1 MVKVVTINILFGPE
15 SWGERRELLVEGLLA
30 EQPDCILAQEVWED
44 AGNWLADRLSLSH
57 QYWVPYHRPASRP
70 GLQDGIAILSR
81 HPLLRRERLILSE
94 GHGWVAQRAEIAP
107 ADRRLVLCNGH
118 YYWHPGPHP
127 ERDQEVQRVV
137 NWLGQLPPE
146 MPIVVGGDFNGTPE
160 SSAIARMRQHFTSA
174 YAAHNGEEPRFTCP
188 TPLAFD
194 DWQKPWRGTL
204 DYLFVNRYLR
214 VLTRHNP
221 YIYPSDHL
229 GLVGAL
235 DVLSAPTLTRGPA
248 R

>member
-1 MVKVVTINILFGPE
+1 
-15 SWGERRELLVEGLLA
+15 
-30 EQPDCILAQEVWED
+30 
-44 AGNWLADRLSLSH
+44 
-57 QYWVPYHRPASRP
+57 
-70 GLQDGIAILSR
+70 
-81 HPLLRRERLILSE
+81 
-94 GHGWVAQRAEIAP
+94 
-107 ADRRLVLCNGH
+107 
-118 YYWHPGPHP
+118 
-127 ERDQEVQRVV
+127 
-137 NWLGQLPPE
+137 

-214 VLTRHNP
+214 VLNCRLILFWPSRHNP